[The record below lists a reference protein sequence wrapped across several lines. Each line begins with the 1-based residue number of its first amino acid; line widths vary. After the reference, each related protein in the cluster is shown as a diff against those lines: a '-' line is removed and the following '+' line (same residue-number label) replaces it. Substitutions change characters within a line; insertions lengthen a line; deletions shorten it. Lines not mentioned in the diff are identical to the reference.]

1 MSGMIKCHSFHNNQR
16 QKGYS
21 LNLYNMT
28 FSCQFYIYIYYLLAG
43 LMEASM
49 CWNSPP
55 VKT

>member
-28 FSCQFYIYIYYLLAG
+28 FSCQFYIYIYLLAG

-49 CWNSPP
+49 CWNSPH